1 MSYEEEDTCV
11 SYLQLVLILLH
22 LVLPRKI
29 LLVLGVVGGLLRLDV
44 VLERHQVVL
53 RHLVLE
59 LGFSYPCSGAASGCC
74 APTARLAMLWFY
86 KDE

>member
-1 MSYEEEDTCV
+1 VSYEEEDTCL

-29 LLVLGVVGGLLRLDV
+29 LLVLGVVGGLLGLDV

-53 RHLVLE
+53 RHLHGKL
-59 LGFSYPCSGAASGCC
+59 FQ
-74 APTARLAMLWFY
+74 
-86 KDE
+86 KDK